1 MIDSVDDTVKTSV
14 AGAFPHG
21 LSKDGKQTADGK
33 FPHPFASHPRLDVYL
48 GATSPHPLPKFG
60 CTVCHEGQG
69 SGTSFQNASH
79 TPNDPAQ
86 MHEWADE
93 HKWFDNHFWER
104 PMNPKRFEQSS
115 CIKCHVN
122 VTELA
127 VNPKFGPTAPKVARG
142 HRLVE
147 TYGCYGCHEIQG
159 FEATKIIGPDLRLEP
174 NTPEEADAIAAD
186 PNQVAGKMRKVGPS
200 LRHLALKVDAGFVA
214 SWTEEPKRFRPTT
227 RMPQFF
233 KLDNQSDVH
242 GQKFNPVEIAA
253 ITHYL
258 LAKATESQQNAAND
272 DQLAYKPL
280 ARLLPDSIP
289 SAERGKEFFAT
300 KGCVNCH
307 THDAV
312 KGLDMT
318 FGPELSNVHEKL
330 KAGDFGFDWLYTW
343 VREPSR
349 YHPRTRM
356 PAQPL
361 EVEKV
366 DGVDTDPAADI
377 AAFLLKLKPEE
388 KPADYRPMPSTP
400 FEVPAVDDAALDE
413 LVSHFLGKVL
423 TKSQIEGFIKGS
435 DDKNKGEYPVLADRI
450 KGDEIELLAKGQA
463 ELDDT
468 EWKNRKLTYLGR
480 KTITRYGCYGCH
492 DIPNFEQ
499 ARPIGTALQDW
510 GKKDRSRLA
519 FEHIHEYLHHHGE
532 PDLGVK
538 VESLT
543 GNAASVTGVRVTKGG
558 DSNKSGLKTGDVI
571 VSLDKTPVLD
581 IEQYEA
587 ALARTVVGSHVAV
600 GVIRD
605 GHEQT
610 FTLTADASL
619 LDRVEVGIGRAKR
632 DEFKTEASRVR
643 ENSAAF

>member
-1 MIDSVDDTVKTSV
+1 
-14 AGAFPHG
+14 
-21 LSKDGKQTADGK
+21 
-33 FPHPFASHPRLDVYL
+33 
-48 GATSPHPLPKFG
+48 
-60 CTVCHEGQG
+60 
-69 SGTSFQNASH
+69 
-79 TPNDPAQ
+79 

-104 PMNPKRFEQSS
+104 PMNPKRFEESS

-147 TYGCYGCHEIQG
+147 TYGCFGCHEIQG

-258 LAKATESQQNAAND
+258 LAKSTEFQQNAAND

-377 AAFLLKLKPEE
+377 AASAAASHRCLRLLDRNLGARA
-388 KPADYRPMPSTP
+388 PAARADGASEPRCLALRGD
-400 FEVPAVDDAALDE
+400 VKRRLWLPAAEGHGVERGAALDDNGRA
-413 LVSHFLGKVL
+413 LKVKVDDDEDNADGL
-423 TKSQIEGFIKGS
+423 RPRKGS
-435 DDKNKGEYPVLADRI
+435 VG
-450 KGDEIELLAKGQA
+450 G
-463 ELDDT
+463 
-468 EWKNRKLTYLGR
+468 
-480 KTITRYGCYGCH
+480 KTPRG
-492 DIPNFEQ
+492 
-499 ARPIGTALQDW
+499 
-510 GKKDRSRLA
+510 GKKTEDPDEDVPVTENPMRARS
-519 FEHIHEYLHHHGE
+519 
-532 PDLGVK
+532 
-538 VESLT
+538 
-543 GNAASVTGVRVTKGG
+543 
-558 DSNKSGLKTGDVI
+558 
-571 VSLDKTPVLD
+571 
-581 IEQYEA
+581 
-587 ALARTVVGSHVAV
+587 
-600 GVIRD
+600 
-605 GHEQT
+605 GHRFRITST
-610 FTLTADASL
+610 FFIA
-619 LDRVEVGIGRAKR
+619 
-632 DEFKTEASRVR
+632 
-643 ENSAAF
+643 